1 MECQILSGS
10 ANIHVCACIV
20 LGFVLGA
27 VFMSC
32 VFGFIFG
39 LAKDN
44 EAFEENNKK
53 KKNYIPYGNVFGYSA
68 RKRFAEA

>member
-10 ANIHVCACIV
+10 ANIHVCACLV
-20 LGFVLGA
+20 LGS

-32 VFGFIFG
+32 VFGFVFG
-39 LAKDN
+39 IAKDN
-44 EAFEENNKK
+44 EAFEEYNR